1 MRKVQF
7 ITVITTLALA
17 IPFVT
22 LALIEIVYLTDYA
35 GSLDGAVVGV
45 IEWRSVALEGSAR
58 WPEVAGMIMGQ
69 LLILSMLLIARRHRP
84 TGDPD
89 LFNSDIAPS
98 SSERTRGD

>member
-7 ITVITTLALA
+7 IAAILTLALA

-35 GSLDGAVVGV
+35 GSIDGAVIGV
-45 IEWRSVALEGSAR
+45 VEWRSVALEGSAR

-89 LFNSDIAPS
+89 LFDSDIAPS
-98 SSERTRGD
+98 SSKRTRSE